1 MDKIFGGA
9 VIPTLFKLA
18 LLSFIVGLVFAMF
31 GIDPVDLWRE
41 FGATIQKAW
50 TMVFDAIGWG
60 WSYAVLGAIVVLPV
74 WIIYRLIL
82 AATSNNRRSKGSE

>member
-9 VIPTLFKLA
+9 IVPTLFKLA

-41 FGATIQKAW
+41 FGQTIERAW
-50 TMVFDAIGWG
+50 QLVFDALIWG
-60 WSYAVLGAIVVLPV
+60 WKYALLGAIVVLPV
-74 WIIYRLIL
+74 WIVYRLVL
-82 AATSNNRRSKGSE
+82 FVSKPKS

>member
-31 GIDPVDLWRE
+31 GIDPVDLWKE
-41 FGATIQKAW
+41 FGSTVEQAW
-50 TMVFDAIGWG
+50 RLVFDAIGWG

-74 WIIYRLIL
+74 WIIYRLML
-82 AATSNNRRSKGSE
+82 AATSNRKGSE